1 MIMSKA
7 EEQFIEELDR
17 EHEIILGFQEYEN
30 KIAELEAKL
39 VLAMSKLNIKEHQ
52 PAYCKLAD
60 RDCECMGKVEEL
72 KQQLAEKDAELVLA
86 RNTSIN
92 TNKMEILHLQIE
104 NEELKQQLALTEKAL
119 ELACEEITGT
129 CEYCPYATMPECP
142 IEADCVKEKIKYFK
156 QQAEKEN
163 KN

>member
-1 MIMSKA
+1 MSRTKFTCGCCGRELGLGEMVSTDGVLWRCKECSIKHN
-7 EEQFIEELDR
+7 EEYCNKDA
-17 EHEIILGFQEYEN
+17 
-30 KIAELEAKL
+30 KIANLET
-39 VLAMSKLNIKEHQ
+39 
-52 PAYCKLAD
+52 KLA
-60 RDCECMGKVEEL
+60 ESES
-72 KQQLAEKDAELVLA
+72 ELVLA